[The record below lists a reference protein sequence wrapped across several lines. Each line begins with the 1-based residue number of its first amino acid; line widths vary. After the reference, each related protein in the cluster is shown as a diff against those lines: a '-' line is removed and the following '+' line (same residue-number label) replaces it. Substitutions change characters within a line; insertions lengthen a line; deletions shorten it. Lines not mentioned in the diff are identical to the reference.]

1 MEAARILYLEAVL
14 LVALIFFAPG
24 IHAQEKHLPEAPKP
38 KQQFSRKVYVAGVS
52 LLAAAKTADAITTR
66 QVLDRGGLETNP
78 EFGRHPSP
86 AKQARINLALFAGE
100 SALFYVTERNHHT
113 WIRWT
118 GRALLAHSVMEHS
131 YLAACNAGLNPHAPG
146 VHNCGALVPWF

>member
-1 MEAARILYLEAVL
+1 LDRSWTEKISL
-14 LVALIFFAPG
+14 LFLALFLFAG
-24 IHAQEKHLPEAPKP
+24 IAPAQDKPEAPKP
-38 KQQFSRKVYVAGVS
+38 KQQFNRKVFVAGVS

-66 QVLDRGGLETNP
+66 RNLDQGGWENNP
-78 EFGRHPSP
+78 VFGRHPSP
-86 AKQARINLALFAGE
+86 VKQAGINLAFFAGE
-100 SALFYVTERNHHT
+100 SAIFYFTEHNRHT

-146 VHNCGALVPWF
+146 AHNCGALVPWF